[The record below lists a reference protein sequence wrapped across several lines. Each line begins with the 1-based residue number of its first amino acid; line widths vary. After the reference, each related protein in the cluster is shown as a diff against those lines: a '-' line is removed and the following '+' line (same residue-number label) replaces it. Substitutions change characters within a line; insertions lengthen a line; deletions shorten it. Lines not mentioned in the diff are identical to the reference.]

1 MCAIKVEMSNEAGG
15 TISYLKLEG
24 ESLMKHKNRILI
36 LGVSLGVMTLL
47 LSTIPLSASDMIK
60 IVGKV
65 NDANQ
70 IIVDGEIFE
79 VDDTPEGNDL
89 VTNYIGQKVEVIG
102 KLKIEGDMRILAVK
116 QFKTIEE

>member
-1 MCAIKVEMSNEAGG
+1 M
-15 TISYLKLEG
+15 KL
-24 ESLMKHKNRILI
+24 KNRNLVI
-36 LGVSLGVMTLL
+36 VFVGVMTII
-47 LSTIPLSASDMIK
+47 LSSIPLAASDIVS

-89 VTNYIGQKVEVIG
+89 VTNYISRKVEVTG
-102 KLKIEGDMRILAVK
+102 KLRIEGDMRIIAVTE
-116 QFKTIEE
+116 FKIIK

>member
-1 MCAIKVEMSNEAGG
+1 
-15 TISYLKLEG
+15 
-24 ESLMKHKNRILI
+24 MKQKNRILI
-36 LGVSLGVMTLL
+36 LGVSLGVMTLI
-47 LSTIPLSASDMIK
+47 LSTIPLAASDMIK

-102 KLKIEGDMRILAVK
+102 KLKIEGDMRILAVT